1 MKNKI
6 LLIILASLTTS
17 VSYAQSCQTLD
28 CIANALIPQTQ
39 GVFSALMVL
48 SYIFGI
54 VFGIKGVLK
63 LKDWN
68 ESKGQQTKLSVP
80 IVMLIAAACFITLP
94 SFINLGVETLSL
106 DKAGAKKF
114 GNY

>member
-6 LLIILASLTTS
+6 LLIILTFFTS
-17 VSYAQSCQTLD
+17 SISYAQSCQTLD
-28 CIANALIPQTQ
+28 CVANALIPQVE
-39 GVFSALMVL
+39 GVFGALMIL
-48 SYIFGI
+48 SYIFGL

-80 IVMLIAAACFITLP
+80 IIMLVAAACFITLP